1 LAVTAPALAAG
12 QVDWDACK
20 GDDPDRSIAACT
32 RIIQGRGE
40 TAQRLANAHYNRGV
54 AYKDKGDLDRA
65 IADFTEAI
73 RLNPRHVMALGNRGA
88 AYSAKDD
95 NDRAIADFNEAI
107 RLDPNFADAYFNRGI
122 TYQDKGDLD
131 RAIADYSEV
140 IRLNP
145 KFTQAYFIEASRTRT
160 GAISTAP
167 SQTTTRRSGSIPS
180 SRPPTSTGATR
191 TRTRA
196 MSTAPSPTSARRS
209 GSL

>member
-1 LAVTAPALAAG
+1 MMHILLRVLVGTVALLAVTAPALAAG

-73 RLNPRHVMALGNRGA
+73 RLNPRHVTALGNRGA

-107 RLDPNFADAYFNRGI
+107 RLDPNFGDAYFNRGI
-122 TYQDKGDLD
+122 TYQDKRDLD

-145 KFTQAYFIEASRTRT
+145 KFTQADSYRGFTYANRSDLDRAIADYNEAHPGGYAVSTSSTCPFGSRK
-160 GAISTAP
+160 
-167 SQTTTRRSGSIPS
+167 
-180 SRPPTSTGATR
+180 
-191 TRTRA
+191 
-196 MSTAPSPTSARRS
+196 
-209 GSL
+209 